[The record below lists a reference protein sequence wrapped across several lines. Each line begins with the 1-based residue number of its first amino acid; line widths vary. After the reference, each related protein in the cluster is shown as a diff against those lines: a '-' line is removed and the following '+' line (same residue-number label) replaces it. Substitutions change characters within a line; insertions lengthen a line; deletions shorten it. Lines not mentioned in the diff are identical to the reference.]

1 MIMKRLFSVFMIM
14 TTLLLLWCVSSC
26 QFPMNR
32 GEKSEESVNP
42 KKTELVGWDYL
53 SKIKVH
59 VPGGGGFAGH
69 SCEATLYVKSVG
81 ETIYYK
87 ILVYDTEDPYHGLE
101 KPKEEEFLVE
111 KNPKYQSVDVLANTR
126 GYKYKA
132 GRYYFNMDY

>member
-1 MIMKRLFSVFMIM
+1 MVNQLLHSRRLIAILFLIASVY
-14 TTLLLLWCVSSC
+14 SC
-26 QFPMNR
+26 QFPI
-32 GEKSEESVNP
+32 KSVDNKNGKVKQE
-42 KKTELVGWDYL
+42 KTELVGWDYL
-53 SKIKVH
+53 SKVDVH